1 MEKIPAETKAM
12 IGKKRINIYDV
23 TKKDIRR
30 FAQAI
35 GDPNPLYYDEEYARE
50 TRYGKIIAPPLFC
63 HSFAFEDV
71 PAEKLREDGL
81 PAAGRSLPLKTNRI
95 MAGGKEVEFF
105 KPMRPGD
112 TITQVGK
119 IIDIYE
125 KEGRSGP
132 LVFTVYE
139 NRYTN
144 QDGELVAV
152 EKLTSIHR

>member
-1 MEKIPAETKAM
+1 MEEIPAETKAM

-35 GDPNPLYYDEEYARE
+35 GDPNPLYYDEEYAKK

-71 PAEKLREDGL
+71 PAENLREDGL
-81 PAAGRSLPLKTNRI
+81 PTEIDVPLPVQRAI
-95 MAGGKEVEFF
+95 GGGSEFEVGE
-105 KPMRPGD
+105 PISPGD
-112 TITQVGK
+112 VITVTGT

-125 KEGRSGP
+125 KQGKSGV
-132 LVFTVYE
+132 LYFIVIDTV
-139 NRYTN
+139 YTN
-144 QDGELVAV
+144 QNGKTVAR
-152 EKLTSIHR
+152 EKASYIQR

>member
-81 PAAGRSLPLKTNRI
+81 PTEIDVPLPVQRAIGGGSEFEVGEPISAGD
-95 MAGGKEVEFF
+95 A
-105 KPMRPGD
+105 
-112 TITQVGK
+112 ITVTGT
-119 IIDIYE
+119 IIDVYE
-125 KEGRSGP
+125 KQGKSGV
-132 LVFTVYE
+132 LYFVVIDTV
-139 NRYTN
+139 YTN
-144 QDGELVAV
+144 QNGKMVAR
-152 EKLTSIHR
+152 EKASYIQR